1 MKIKARQKQL
11 TKYTKEEKYGLFTE
25 GKIRVPA
32 PQKSKKTYSRKVK
45 HKKKLWV
52 MLMFSKSML

>member
-25 GKIRVPA
+25 GKIRVPT
-32 PQKSKKTYSRKVK
+32 PQKSKKTYSSKAK
-45 HKKKLWV
+45 HKKN
-52 MLMFSKSML
+52 FE

>member
-1 MKIKARQKQL
+1 MFNMKIKARQKQL

-32 PQKSKKTYSRKVK
+32 PQKSKKTYSRKIK
-45 HKKKLWV
+45 HKKN
-52 MLMFSKSML
+52 FE